1 MKAVILAGG
10 KGTRLY
16 PLTKDMPKP
25 MVPIGGKPLLE
36 WQILL
41 LKKYGIKDII
51 LCTNYLHEVI
61 ENHFKDGKEYDV
73 NIHYSKEQE
82 ELGTAGA
89 VKFAGRHLN
98 DEDFVVVFGDE
109 MFNINL
115 LQMARYHKK
124 KGAEVTILIH
134 ESKHPFDSDLVE
146 LDHEN
151 KIRRIF
157 RAQQGDIFRP
167 LNTSCA
173 YMLKPSILAKIPSGF
188 SDFGKQL
195 FPKLLQEGQHL
206 QGYIS
211 EEYAKDMG
219 TKERLEAVEED
230 LKNGYIFGLPNKWGE
245 YL

>member
-16 PLTKDMPKP
+16 PLTKDIPKP
-25 MVPIGGKPLLE
+25 MVQIGDKPLLE
-36 WQILL
+36 WQIRLL
-41 LKKYGIKDII
+41 RKYGIKEII
-51 LCTNYLHEVI
+51 LCTNYLHDVI

-73 NIHYSKEQE
+73 NIHYSREQE
-82 ELGTAGA
+82 KLGTAGA
-89 VKFAGRHLN
+89 IKFAEPLIGK
-98 DEDFVVVFGDE
+98 EDFFVLFGDE
-109 MFNINL
+109 MININL

-124 KGAEVTILIH
+124 KGAEITIFVH

-173 YMLKPSILAKIPSGF
+173 YVLKPSILTKIPSGF

-195 FPKLLQEGQHL
+195 FPKLLQEGRHL

-219 TKERLEAVEED
+219 TKERLEAVEKD
-230 LKNGYIFGLPNKWGE
+230 LKNGYIFGLPNKLGE
-245 YL
+245 YI

>member
-10 KGTRLY
+10 KGTRLM
-16 PLTKDMPKP
+16 PFTKDIPKP
-25 MVPIGGKPLLE
+25 MVRIGGRPLLE

-41 LKKYGIKDII
+41 LRKYGIKDII
-51 LCTNYLHEVI
+51 FCTNYLHEVI
-61 ENHFKDGKEYDV
+61 ENYFKDGHGWDV
-73 NIHYSKEQE
+73 NIQYSREQE

-89 VKFAGRHLN
+89 VKLAERYLN
-98 DEDFVVVFGDE
+98 DEDFFVVFGDE

-134 ESKHPFDSDLVE
+134 EAKHQFDSDLVE

-157 RAQQGDIFRP
+157 RALQGDIFRP

-173 YMLKPSILAKIPSGF
+173 YVLKPSLLTKIAPGF

-195 FPKLLQEGQHL
+195 FPKLLQEGQDL
-206 QGYIS
+206 QGYVS
-211 EEYAKDMG
+211 EEYAKDIG
-219 TKERLEAVEED
+219 TKERLEAVEND
-230 LKNGYIFGLPNKWGE
+230 LKNGYIFGLPNKHGE